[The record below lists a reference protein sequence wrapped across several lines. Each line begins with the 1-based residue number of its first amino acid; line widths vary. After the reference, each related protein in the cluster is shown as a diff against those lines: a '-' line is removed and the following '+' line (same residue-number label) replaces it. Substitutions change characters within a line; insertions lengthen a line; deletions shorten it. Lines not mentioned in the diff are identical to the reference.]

1 MKEQRRGDTEGDDV
15 RERVELAA
23 ERAAAP
29 AAAGEV
35 AVDRVEHRR
44 NRDGGEGLA
53 EAVLGDQHEGHDA
66 GHEARARGDV
76 REVDELPH
84 GAAPACT

>member
-23 ERAAAP
+23 EKAAAP

-44 NRDGGEGLA
+44 DRDGGESLA
-53 EAVLGDQHEGHDA
+53 KAVLGDQHEGHDA

-76 REVDELPH
+76 REVEELPH
-84 GAAPACT
+84 GAAPAFT